1 MISVSLHVFIY
12 ERHDIKK
19 RGKDSDPEHC
29 SGMLGDIG
37 QSQVNI

>member
-12 ERHDIKK
+12 ERHDIK
-19 RGKDSDPEHC
+19 RRQDSDPEHF